1 MREEPL
7 AYINGSPY
15 APRNPGSSHQSI
27 YNQATNPNPAPET
40 PHSNLMEKL
49 DGEQVAKVNLHLAK
63 VLRRRQKE
71 SGNSSIKIHQDKEYS
86 ENPMERV
93 DVEETL
99 TVQEDGIKVA
109 SKLIIIIYNLLSH
122 IPIKTCNA
130 NFRTWRVCTPP
141 VVRNAMLSSRWVADY
156 SHVFTYIHIYSHPN
170 LPDLVGLPLVRSKI

>member
-1 MREEPL
+1 
-7 AYINGSPY
+7 
-15 APRNPGSSHQSI
+15 
-27 YNQATNPNPAPET
+27 
-40 PHSNLMEKL
+40 MEKL

-109 SKLIIIIYNLLSH
+109 SKLIIIYNLLSH
-122 IPIKTCNA
+122 IPIKTFNA
-130 NFRTWRVCTPP
+130 HFRTWKVCTPP
-141 VVRNAMLSSRWVADY
+141 VVRNAMLSSRWVANY
-156 SHVFTYIHIYSHPN
+156 SHVFTPQFAGSSWPPTSEKQDFLGGQMLKLHQM
-170 LPDLVGLPLVRSKI
+170 GL